1 MRRRLRIGIVGTGMV
16 AQIMHLPYLSELD
29 ELYEVQA
36 LCDSSRTVLEH
47 CGTRFGVDKLYT
59 DWNQL
64 IDEDLDAVFVLTS
77 GSHAAPAIAA
87 AVAGRHVFVEK
98 PLCYST
104 TEGTSMLAA
113 AERSKV
119 VLMVGYPKRYD
130 PAYSRAREVVQRL
143 EDLKFARVTT
153 LEAPYEPYVAHHRF
167 VRGQDITAGQME
179 ERRASLSR
187 LVDEAIGCAVD
198 EARVTYEAVL
208 IDTMV
213 HEFNL
218 LRGMLGEPSSVRF
231 ASLDKKAVTVVLDFN
246 GVGCTVTWLDLPWHR
261 GLRDGGLLLRPW
273 HPGAL
278 GVPIALPEE
287 RADVVRTDG
296 WRSGRTRDF
305 DIARGR
311 VVRELLQARAHRL
324 PPSGDGRIGGCH
336 ARPRRVARH
345 SALPGRGRQCT
356 IRTAPAKTYRC
367 RCPRRRNA
375 MTTFKSEA
383 RPTSDVRIG
392 VVGYGAMGKAHA
404 YAYTASPVMR
414 AARWRPR
421 LTVISGRHPEAVSA
435 ASTALGFE
443 DWTTDWHAVVERPD
457 VDIVD
462 ICSPPGSHAEIV
474 EHAARNGKAIL
485 CEKPL
490 ADHPRRSRVRRRL
503 CGRERRAQRGLLQLP
518 VSPCHCVD
526 EGARC
531 QRGDRRRPLV
541 AGYVAV

>member
-87 AVAGRHVFVEK
+87 AEAGRHVFVEK

-113 AERSKV
+113 AERSNV

-143 EDLKFARVTT
+143 EDLKFVRITT

-167 VRGQDITAGQME
+167 VRGQDITAGQVE
-179 ERRASLSR
+179 QRRASLSR

-218 LRGMLGEPSSVRF
+218 LRGMLGEPSSVRY

-246 GVGCTVTWLDLPWHR
+246 GVGCTVTWLDLPGIADYEMEACFYDPGTRVRLAFPSPYLKNAPTSLELTGGVLGGPATSTSREVVSYENSFKLELIAFHQAVTGESEAVTPGLD
-261 GLRDGGLLLRPW
+261 GLRDV
-273 HPGAL
+273 AL
-278 GVPIALPEE
+278 CQA
-287 RADVVRTDG
+287 VVASA
-296 WRSGRTRDF
+296 RSG
-305 DIARGR
+305 
-311 VVRELLQARAHRL
+311 L
-324 PPSGDGRIGGCH
+324 PQP
-336 ARPRRVARH
+336 
-345 SALPGRGRQCT
+345 
-356 IRTAPAKTYRC
+356 
-367 RCPRRRNA
+367 
-375 MTTFKSEA
+375 
-383 RPTSDVRIG
+383 RPTDVG
-392 VVGYGAMGKAHA
+392 VHDGG
-404 YAYTASPVMR
+404 MR
-414 AARWRPR
+414 
-421 LTVISGRHPEAVSA
+421 
-435 ASTALGFE
+435 
-443 DWTTDWHAVVERPD
+443 
-457 VDIVD
+457 
-462 ICSPPGSHAEIV
+462 
-474 EHAARNGKAIL
+474 
-485 CEKPL
+485 
-490 ADHPRRSRVRRRL
+490 
-503 CGRERRAQRGLLQLP
+503 
-518 VSPCHCVD
+518 
-526 EGARC
+526 
-531 QRGDRRRPLV
+531 
-541 AGYVAV
+541 